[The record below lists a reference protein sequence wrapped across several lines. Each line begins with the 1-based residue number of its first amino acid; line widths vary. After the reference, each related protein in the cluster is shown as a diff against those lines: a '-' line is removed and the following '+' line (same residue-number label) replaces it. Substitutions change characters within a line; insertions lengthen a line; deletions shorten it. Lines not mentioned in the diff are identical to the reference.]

1 MVALSQRTKRIRFI
15 VDGNLVIPGSEDAT
29 TSPTTA
35 VALSPSSPTP
45 FFVPCTV
52 PCSIVRLSQF
62 TNTSSC
68 VPLHEQLVEQAMDSF
83 SQSRHM
89 LHCHGSV
96 GLDALPWELCVV
108 QQGLP
113 VNAASWWS
121 LPAASSGKKQLQLS
135 RTLQRCQAT
144 APVIRFPMCS
154 SSSPVAIVSLLRRH
168 TQSILDARRRST
180 TSCSSIGKRRIG
192 SMSLTD
198 VYLDKV
204 EAAESTSS
212 VEASFDGFQVTE
224 EGTVD
229 PQQDLLQN
237 IITTCDDVDT
247 VEAVADNNNNN
258 SNNKQ
263 FGDFAPADTSPQQPH
278 FLAIDW
284 VAVSAV
290 DDISELRE
298 SSKFWVKRIPT
309 LNSNDDEGQD
319 QPPDYNSKPQLSC
332 SPPSA
337 SEVECT
343 ALPELFLHHFSVT
356 DIEEEQQEAIVESDI
371 DDHPCGTLSE
381 ESFLFEFLCV
391 WDTLSK

>member
-52 PCSIVRLSQF
+52 PCSIVRTSQF

-68 VPLHEQLVEQAMDSF
+68 VPPHHEQLVEQAMDSF

-121 LPAASSGKKQLQLS
+121 LPAASSGKKQPLLS

-180 TSCSSIGKRRIG
+180 TSYSSIGRRRIG
-192 SMSLTD
+192 SMSLTN

-204 EAAESTSS
+204 EASEPTSS
-212 VEASFDGFQVTE
+212 VDASFDGSQVTE
-224 EGTVD
+224 DAVN

-237 IITTCDDVDT
+237 IITTCEDVGT
-247 VEAVADNNNNN
+247 VEADADNN
-258 SNNKQ
+258 NNKQ

-284 VAVSAV
+284 AAVSAM
-290 DDISELRE
+290 DDPSELRE

-309 LNSNDDEGQD
+309 FNSNDDEGQD
-319 QPPDYNSKPQLSC
+319 QPPENNSEPQLSF

-356 DIEEEQQEAIVESDI
+356 DIEEEQQEAIVVSDI